1 MSDTHNFFSDISSF
15 SAFAE
20 QFDAHHQYVV
30 PDDWYV
36 IITDVQGSTEA
47 VNRGQYKDVNVVGA
61 SCIIAVLN
69 AVKGMDIPYVFGG
82 DGASFIVPQST
93 LPAISEALLG
103 TRTMAQDV
111 FGLTLRVG
119 AVPVSKLYNEE
130 KSLKVSK
137 YQVSPAVHIA
147 MFHGGGLAYAE
158 DLVKGDEEGAVY
170 GLEQWVPS
178 HALSEADFSGLEC
191 RWNPV
196 KATQDQIVTL
206 MVVSRNGDD
215 AYKNVINKVNELYD
229 RVVEH
234 NPTKP
239 DKMKLS
245 FNTNNLSQEFGVQT
259 HKAGLF
265 DKITYFLK
273 MRVENILGTL
283 LLMFDKTAVG
293 FEGKKYVQDVAANT
307 DFQKFDDTLRM
318 ILDSSRLQTS
328 ELVTYLKEQYQDG
341 ALFYGVNISDAA
353 MMTCLI
359 FERTEKHIHFIDG
372 QSGGYTLAAKSMK
385 RQIKAAVEQV
395 SEALG
400 KASVV
405 S

>member
-1 MSDTHNFFSDISSF
+1 MSETHNFFSDISPF

-20 QFDAHHQYVV
+20 QFDAHHQHAV

-36 IITDVQGSTEA
+36 IITDVAGSTEA

-69 AVKGMDIPYVFGG
+69 AVKGTDIPYVFGG

-93 LPAISEALLG
+93 LPAISEALLD
-103 TRTMAQDV
+103 TKAMAQDV
-111 FGLTLRVG
+111 FGLALRVG
-119 AVPVSKLYNEE
+119 AVPVSKLYGED
-130 KSLKVSK
+130 KTLKVSK

-158 DLVKGDEEGAVY
+158 DLVKDDEGGEVY
-170 GLEQWVPS
+170 GLHQWVPS
-178 HALSEADFSGLEC
+178 NALSEADFSGLEC

-215 AYKNVINKVNELYD
+215 AYKNVIKKVNELYD

-273 MRVENILGTL
+273 MRVENLLGTL
-283 LLMFDKTAVG
+283 LLVFDKTAVG

-318 ILDSSRLQTS
+318 ILDSSTLQTS
-328 ELVTYLKEQYQDG
+328 ELVTYLKEQYEAG
-341 ALFYGVNISDAA
+341 TIFYGVNISDAA